1 MARGKVAPPFNTEI
15 IEISVAIKP
24 CKDYDFNLKI
34 VGPGGTTMAEIA
46 RLPLPALSDL
56 WDYNMP
62 PLSQMLKVQ
71 IVPSKPPN
79 LIIDPRYGVPAECAN
94 DLFEAVDLR
103 MMRLENDLRHHI
115 DEREKMLSHGKDLK
129 GKLDKHMS
137 SQLKYQFG
145 CKCDSVVINLNTT
158 VTKVAKKYPEA
169 FGTYRYG
176 GEQNGRPYYQKS
188 LSVLFPVPPTGIMNV
203 HVNPRCDLS
212 KNITANH

>member
-34 VGPGGTTMAEIA
+34 VGPGGTTM
-46 RLPLPALSDL
+46 
-56 WDYNMP
+56 
-62 PLSQMLKVQ
+62 VQ